1 MKFQFL
7 AKPHVEFDE
16 SLNSV
21 RILSAARRVFIRDG
35 GAAFST
41 RRVAKEASVSLGA
54 VQHFFPSKNDLLS
67 CMLEYAVNQ
76 FEGGD
81 QSVFEK
87 LPVNGRARLLAV
99 IDIFIEDVWD
109 SDCRQFFFNFWALAC
124 HNDAAAALRD
134 AMYRHHVNRLAGFIG
149 AAEPTITESR
159 ARELAV
165 QIAAMIEGLML
176 FVGARDVHA
185 DSREQMSQMVKN
197 SVLTLLSGSDASSDQ
212 RFESAS

>member
-7 AKPHVEFDE
+7 AKPHVDFDE

-21 RILSAARRVFIRDG
+21 KILSAARRVFIRDG

-41 RRVAKEASVSLGA
+41 RGVAKEADVSLGA
-54 VQHFFPSKNDLLS
+54 VQHFFRSKNELLS

-87 LPVNGRARLLAV
+87 LPVNGRARLLGV
-99 IDIFIEDVWD
+99 IDILIEDIWD
-109 SDCRQFFFNFWALAC
+109 ADCRQFFFNFWALAC
-124 HNDAAAALRD
+124 HNEAAAELKDAL
-134 AMYRHHVNRLAGFIG
+134 YRHHINRLAGFIG
-149 AAEPTITESR
+149 AAEPAITETR

-165 QIAAMIEGLML
+165 ILAATIEGLML
-176 FVGARDVHA
+176 FVGTRDVHVTT
-185 DSREQMSQMVKN
+185 REHMNEMLKN
-197 SVLTLLSGSDASSDQ
+197 NVLALLSVSATPEDRQ
-212 RFESAS
+212 FEVAQ

>member
-7 AKPHVEFDE
+7 AKPHVDFDE

-41 RRVAKEASVSLGA
+41 RRVAKEANVSLGA

-87 LPVNGRARLLAV
+87 LPVNGRARLLEV
-99 IDIFIEDVWD
+99 IDIFTEDLWD
-109 SDCRQFFFNFWALAC
+109 SDCRQFFFNFWALAA
-124 HNDAAAALRD
+124 HNDAAAELREAL
-134 AMYRHHVNRLAGFIG
+134 YRHHVNRLAGFIG

-165 QIAAMIEGLML
+165 QLAAMIEGLML
-176 FVGARDVHA
+176 FVGARYVEA
-185 DSREQMSQMVKN
+185 DSREKMSEMIKKT
-197 SVLTLLSGSDASSDQ
+197 VLTLLSAPDVSSDQ
-212 RFESAS
+212 RVERAL